1 MSSEDDFK
9 PSKATK
15 DAAFKKGS
23 KQRNAQR
30 KKERLAS
37 AKEEQVQEII
47 YENWKNGS
55 IVPHKP
61 LSIDDAVLVQK
72 ALNIDG
78 LADVLV
84 SMEYEACVAMGYTQI
99 EITQVEP
106 EKSIEICRL
115 HVNNKYGDIVV
126 LRRPPE
132 KKE

>member
-30 KKERLAS
+30 KKEQLAA
-37 AKEEQVQEII
+37 AKQEQVEEIL

-55 IVPHKP
+55 IVPHNP
-61 LSIDDAVLVQK
+61 LTLEAALLVQK
-72 ALNIDG
+72 VLNIDG
-78 LADVLV
+78 LAKVLR

-99 EITQVEP
+99 EITQTEP
-106 EKSIEICRL
+106 EKSIEVCRL
-115 HVNNKYGDIVV
+115 HVNNTYGDIVV